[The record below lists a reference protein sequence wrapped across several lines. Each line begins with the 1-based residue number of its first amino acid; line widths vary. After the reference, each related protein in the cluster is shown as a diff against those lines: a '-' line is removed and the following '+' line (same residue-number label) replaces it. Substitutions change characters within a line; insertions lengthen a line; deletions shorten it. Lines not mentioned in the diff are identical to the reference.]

1 MRTGCESE
9 EAHEWE
15 LVRWRCGL
23 GGTLQRPVLRCTRC
37 AAMRPAT
44 EGERAWMELDAH
56 GGEAEAPPSSEPR
69 VPHRFQVTGS
79 LLGLF
84 DRS

>member
-1 MRTGCESE
+1 
-9 EAHEWE
+9 
-15 LVRWRCGL
+15 
-23 GGTLQRPVLRCTRC
+23 
-37 AAMRPAT
+37 MRPAT